1 MEMNRT
7 IDRNAYAYK
16 EIYEILK
23 IFPSELVNKIPKDK
37 IEFFYQNM
45 NYDYEYNISKET
57 FDGQTMLDET
67 KAILTILFRDYW
79 ATPEQ
84 RNAIIEKERKEEW
97 EEEQNKIKIDY
108 DAVFKRNTKS
118 VPPKKETQIVVVEE
132 KKWYEK
138 FVDWIKNIF
147 KRNG

>member
-1 MEMNRT
+1 MEN
-7 IDRNAYAYK
+7 NYHKAYV
-16 EIYEILK
+16 EVLEVLK
-23 IFPSELVNKIPKDK
+23 YIPKEDFEKVPKDIIETLENKKDK
-37 IEFFYQNM
+37 EYK
-45 NYDYEYNISKET
+45 YELNKNVAFENQILMK
-57 FDGQTMLDET
+57 ET
-67 KAILTILFRDYW
+67 KAILANFFRDYW

-84 RNAIIEKERKEEW
+84 RNAIKEKERKEEW

-108 DAVFKRNTKS
+108 DAVFKRNTKLA
-118 VPPKKETQIVVVEE
+118 PPKQETKIVVVEE

>member
-1 MEMNRT
+1 MEN
-7 IDRNAYAYK
+7 NYNKAYV
-16 EIYEILK
+16 EVLEVLK
-23 IFPSELVNKIPKDK
+23 YIPKEDFEKVPKDIIETLENKKDK
-37 IEFFYQNM
+37 EYK
-45 NYDYEYNISKET
+45 YELNKNVAFENQILMK
-57 FDGQTMLDET
+57 ET
-67 KAILTILFRDYW
+67 KAILANFFRDYW

-84 RNAIIEKERKEEW
+84 RNAIKEKERKEEW

-108 DAVFKRNTKS
+108 DAVFKRNTKLA
-118 VPPKKETQIVVVEE
+118 PPKQETKIVVVEE

>member
-1 MEMNRT
+1 MEN
-7 IDRNAYAYK
+7 NYHKAYV
-16 EIYEILK
+16 EVLEVLK
-23 IFPSELVNKIPKDK
+23 YIPKEDLEK
-37 IEFFYQNM
+37 VPKDIIQTLENKKDMEYK
-45 NYDYEYNISKET
+45 YELNKNISFEN
-57 FDGQTMLDET
+57 QILMNET
-67 KAILTILFRDYW
+67 KAILANFFRDYW

-118 VPPKKETQIVVVEE
+118 VPPKKETQIVVVEK

>member
-1 MEMNRT
+1 MEN
-7 IDRNAYAYK
+7 IYHKAYVEVLEVFKY
-16 EIYEILK
+16 
-23 IFPSELVNKIPKDK
+23 IPKEDLEK
-37 IEFFYQNM
+37 VPKDIIQTLENKKDMEYK
-45 NYDYEYNISKET
+45 YELNKNISFEN
-57 FDGQTMLDET
+57 QILMNET
-67 KAILTILFRDYW
+67 KAILANFFRDYW

>member
-1 MEMNRT
+1 MEN
-7 IDRNAYAYK
+7 NYNKAYV
-16 EIYEILK
+16 EVLEVLK
-23 IFPSELVNKIPKDK
+23 YIPKEDLK
-37 IEFFYQNM
+37 KVPKDIIETLENKKDMEYK
-45 NYDYEYNISKET
+45 YELNKNVAFENQILM
-57 FDGQTMLDET
+57 QET
-67 KAILTILFRDYW
+67 KAILANFFRDYW

-84 RNAIIEKERKEEW
+84 RTAIKEKERREEW
-97 EEEQNKIKIDY
+97 EEEKNKIKIDY

-118 VPPKKETQIVVVEE
+118 APQKQETKMVVVEE

>member
-1 MEMNRT
+1 MEN
-7 IDRNAYAYK
+7 NYHKAYV
-16 EIYEILK
+16 EVLEVLK
-23 IFPSELVNKIPKDK
+23 YIPKEDLEK
-37 IEFFYQNM
+37 VPKDIIQTLENKKDMKYK
-45 NYDYEYNISKET
+45 YELNKNISFEN
-57 FDGQTMLDET
+57 QILMNET
-67 KAILTILFRDYW
+67 KAILANFFRDYW

>member
-1 MEMNRT
+1 MEN
-7 IDRNAYAYK
+7 NYHKAYV
-16 EIYEILK
+16 EVLEVLK
-23 IFPSELVNKIPKDK
+23 YIPKEDFEK
-37 IEFFYQNM
+37 VPKDIIETLKSKKDMEYKYELNKDVAFENQILM
-45 NYDYEYNISKET
+45 N
-57 FDGQTMLDET
+57 ET
-67 KAILTILFRDYW
+67 KAILANFFRDYW
-79 ATPEQ
+79 ATTEQ
-84 RNAIIEKERKEEW
+84 RNDIKEKERKEEW

-108 DAVFKRNTKS
+108 DEVFKRNAKS

>member
-1 MEMNRT
+1 MEN
-7 IDRNAYAYK
+7 NYHKAYV
-16 EIYEILK
+16 EVLEVLK
-23 IFPSELVNKIPKDK
+23 YIPKEDLEK
-37 IEFFYQNM
+37 VPKDIIQTLENKKDM
-45 NYDYEYNISKET
+45 EYKYKLNKNVT
-57 FDGQTMLDET
+57 FDNQVLMNET
-67 KAILTILFRDYW
+67 KAILANFFRDYW

-138 FVDWIKNIF
+138 IVDWIKNIF

>member
-1 MEMNRT
+1 MEN
-7 IDRNAYAYK
+7 NYHKAYV
-16 EIYEILK
+16 EVLEVLK
-23 IFPSELVNKIPKDK
+23 YIPKEDFEK
-37 IEFFYQNM
+37 VPKDIIETIEKKKDMEYK
-45 NYDYEYNISKET
+45 YDLNKDVAFENQILMK
-57 FDGQTMLDET
+57 ET
-67 KAILTILFRDYW
+67 KAILANFFRDYW

-84 RNAIIEKERKEEW
+84 RNAIKEKERKEEW

-108 DAVFKRNTKS
+108 DAVFKRNTKLA
-118 VPPKKETQIVVVEE
+118 PPKQETKIVVVEE

>member
-1 MEMNRT
+1 MEN
-7 IDRNAYAYK
+7 NYHKAYV
-16 EIYEILK
+16 EVLEVLK
-23 IFPSELVNKIPKDK
+23 YIPKEDFEK
-37 IEFFYQNM
+37 VPKDIIETLENKKDMEYK
-45 NYDYEYNISKET
+45 YELNKNVAFENQILMK
-57 FDGQTMLDET
+57 ET
-67 KAILTILFRDYW
+67 KAILANFFRDYW

-84 RNAIIEKERKEEW
+84 RNAIKEKERKEEW

-108 DAVFKRNTKS
+108 DAVFKRNTKLA
-118 VPPKKETQIVVVEE
+118 PPKQETKIVVVEE

>member
-1 MEMNRT
+1 MEN
-7 IDRNAYAYK
+7 NYHKAYV
-16 EIYEILK
+16 EVL
-23 IFPSELVNKIPKDK
+23 ELYVYIPKEDFEK
-37 IEFFYQNM
+37 VPKDIIETLKSKKDMEYK
-45 NYDYEYNISKET
+45 YELNKDVAFENQILMK
-57 FDGQTMLDET
+57 ET
-67 KAILTILFRDYW
+67 KAILANFFRDYW

-84 RNAIIEKERKEEW
+84 RNAIKEKERREEW

-108 DAVFKRNTKS
+108 EAVFKRNTKS

>member
-1 MEMNRT
+1 MEN
-7 IDRNAYAYK
+7 NYHKAYV
-16 EIYEILK
+16 EVLEVLK
-23 IFPSELVNKIPKDK
+23 YIPKEDFEK
-37 IEFFYQNM
+37 VPKDIIETLKKKKDMEYK
-45 NYDYEYNISKET
+45 YDLNKDVAFENQILMK
-57 FDGQTMLDET
+57 ET
-67 KAILTILFRDYW
+67 KAILANFFRDYW

-84 RNAIIEKERKEEW
+84 RNAIKEKERKEEW

-108 DAVFKRNTKS
+108 DAVFKRNTKLA
-118 VPPKKETQIVVVEE
+118 PPKQETKIVVVEE

>member
-1 MEMNRT
+1 MEN
-7 IDRNAYAYK
+7 NYHKAYV
-16 EIYEILK
+16 EVLEVLK
-23 IFPSELVNKIPKDK
+23 YIPKEDLEK
-37 IEFFYQNM
+37 VPKDIIKTLENKKDMEYK
-45 NYDYEYNISKET
+45 YELNKNISFEN
-57 FDGQTMLDET
+57 QILMNET
-67 KAILTILFRDYW
+67 KAILANFFRDYW

>member
-1 MEMNRT
+1 MEN
-7 IDRNAYAYK
+7 NYHKAYV
-16 EIYEILK
+16 EVLEVLK
-23 IFPSELVNKIPKDK
+23 YIPKEDFEK
-37 IEFFYQNM
+37 VPKDIIETLENKKDM
-45 NYDYEYNISKET
+45 EYKYKLNKDVAFENQILMK
-57 FDGQTMLDET
+57 ET
-67 KAILTILFRDYW
+67 KAILANFFRDYW

-84 RNAIIEKERKEEW
+84 RNAIKEKERKEEW

-108 DAVFKRNTKS
+108 DAVFKRNTNKA
-118 VPPKKETQIVVVEE
+118 PTKKETQIIVKEE

>member
-1 MEMNRT
+1 MENKY
-7 IDRNAYAYK
+7 NKAYV
-16 EIYEILK
+16 EVLEVLK
-23 IFPSELVNKIPKDK
+23 YIPKEDFEK
-37 IEFFYQNM
+37 VPKDIIETLENKKDMEYK
-45 NYDYEYNISKET
+45 YELNKNVAFENQILM
-57 FDGQTMLDET
+57 QET
-67 KAILTILFRDYW
+67 KAILANFFRDYW

-84 RNAIIEKERKEEW
+84 RTAIKEKERREEW
-97 EEEQNKIKIDY
+97 EEEKNKIKIDY

-118 VPPKKETQIVVVEE
+118 VPSKQETKIVVVEE

>member
-1 MEMNRT
+1 MEN
-7 IDRNAYAYK
+7 NYHKAYV
-16 EIYEILK
+16 EVLEVLK
-23 IFPSELVNKIPKDK
+23 YIPKEDFEK
-37 IEFFYQNM
+37 VPKDIIETLKSKKDMEYK
-45 NYDYEYNISKET
+45 YELNKDVAFENQILMK
-57 FDGQTMLDET
+57 ET
-67 KAILTILFRDYW
+67 KAILANFFRDYW

-84 RNAIIEKERKEEW
+84 RNAIKEKERKEEW

-108 DAVFKRNTKS
+108 DAVFKRNTKLA
-118 VPPKKETQIVVVEE
+118 PPKQETKIVVVEE

>member
-1 MEMNRT
+1 MEN
-7 IDRNAYAYK
+7 NYNKAYV
-16 EIYEILK
+16 EVLEVLK
-23 IFPSELVNKIPKDK
+23 YIPKEDLK
-37 IEFFYQNM
+37 KVPKDIIETLENKKDMEYK
-45 NYDYEYNISKET
+45 YELNKNVAFENQILM
-57 FDGQTMLDET
+57 QET
-67 KAILTILFRDYW
+67 KAILANFFRDYW

-84 RNAIIEKERKEEW
+84 RNAIKEKERKEEW

-108 DAVFKRNTKS
+108 DAVFKRNTKLA
-118 VPPKKETQIVVVEE
+118 PPKQETKIVVVEE

>member
-1 MEMNRT
+1 MN
-7 IDRNAYAYK
+7 NNYSKAYV
-16 EIYEILK
+16 EVLEILK
-23 IFPSELVNKIPKDK
+23 YIPKEDLEKIPKDIMYTLEKCADKEYIFK
-37 IEFFYQNM
+37 INKSVPFEEQKLM
-45 NYDYEYNISKET
+45 EET
-57 FDGQTMLDET
+57 ED
-67 KAILTILFRDYW
+67 ILANFFRDYW

-84 RNAIIEKERKEEW
+84 RIAIKEKERKEEW

>member
-1 MEMNRT
+1 MEN
-7 IDRNAYAYK
+7 NYHKAYV
-16 EIYEILK
+16 EVLEVLK
-23 IFPSELVNKIPKDK
+23 YIPKEDFEK
-37 IEFFYQNM
+37 VPKDIIETLENKKDMEYK
-45 NYDYEYNISKET
+45 YDLNKDVAFENQILMK
-57 FDGQTMLDET
+57 ET
-67 KAILTILFRDYW
+67 KAILANFFRDYW

-84 RNAIIEKERKEEW
+84 RNAIKEKERKEEW

-108 DAVFKRNTKS
+108 DAVFKRNTKLA
-118 VPPKKETQIVVVEE
+118 PPKQETKIVVVEE

>member
-1 MEMNRT
+1 MEN
-7 IDRNAYAYK
+7 NYHKAYV
-16 EIYEILK
+16 EVLEVLK
-23 IFPSELVNKIPKDK
+23 YIPKEDLEK
-37 IEFFYQNM
+37 VPKDIIQTLENKKDMEYK
-45 NYDYEYNISKET
+45 YELNKNISFEN
-57 FDGQTMLDET
+57 QILMNET
-67 KAILTILFRDYW
+67 KAILANFFRDYW

-108 DAVFKRNTKS
+108 DAVFKRNTKT
-118 VPPKKETQIVVVEE
+118 VTPKKKTQIGVIEE